1 MKFVIQN
8 KLYDTEKMKLVG
20 RVKKW
25 YEYKGYMMK
34 QIFGEGV
41 GMKYD
46 CDLYRSDKGNW
57 LLVHD
62 GEGVC
67 TGEAISEK
75 EAKSL
80 LMQYDYDA
88 YAKEYGELEEA

>member
-1 MKFVIQN
+1 MKFIIEN

-25 YEYKGYMMK
+25 YEYEGY
-34 QIFGEGV
+34 
-41 GMKYD
+41 
-46 CDLYRSDKGNW
+46 CDLYRSQKGNW
-57 LLVHD
+57 LLVHI
-62 GEGVC
+62 GEQGDYD
-67 TGEAISEK
+67 GEAISEK

-80 LMQYDYDA
+80 LMRYDYDA

>member
-1 MKFVIQN
+1 MTLIGK
-8 KLYDTEKMKLVG
+8 
-20 RVKKW
+20 VKKW
-25 YEYKGYMMK
+25 YEYRGYLMK
-34 QIFGEGV
+34 QIYGEGY
-41 GMKYD
+41 GAKYD
-46 CDLYRSDKGNW
+46 CDLYRSEKGNW

-67 TGEAISEK
+67 TGEAISEE